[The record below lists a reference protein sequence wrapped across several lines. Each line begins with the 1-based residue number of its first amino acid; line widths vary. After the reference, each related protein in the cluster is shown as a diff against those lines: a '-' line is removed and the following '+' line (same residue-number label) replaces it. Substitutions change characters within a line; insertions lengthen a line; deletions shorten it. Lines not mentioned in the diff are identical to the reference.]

1 MKVSGCSANPEPLV
15 TGLHQSFWEKVTLSE
30 GLRLLCQPGASC
42 NTSGAKTGKCSNWA
56 SWVSFWVHG
65 KSAKILL
72 QSCLLKCV
80 ILLYEL
86 GHLGL
91 DLAQEHFCVGLHKSV
106 WEKVTLSEGLRT
118 IGFPERPKVG
128 LHQSVR
134 EKVILS
140 EGLRLRCQPGAPCN
154 GFASTGAQ
162 RQH

>member
-1 MKVSGCSANPEPLV
+1 MTLSEGLWPIGLSERPEV
-15 TGLHQSFWEKVTLSE
+15 GLHQSVWEKVSLSE

-91 DLAQEHFCVGLHKSV
+91 VLAQEHFCVDLHKSV
-106 WEKVTLSEGLRT
+106 WEKVTFSEGRAVYT
-118 IGFPERPKVG
+118 RVCGK
-128 LHQSVR
+128 
-134 EKVILS
+134 K
-140 EGLRLRCQPGAPCN
+140 
-154 GFASTGAQ
+154 
-162 RQH
+162 